1 MAEGGLKKLV
11 IGFVLVGLFFVAI
24 MNGGYLLGTQN
35 NANQTI
41 LDESILNTSF
51 VSVQGNISS
60 TRGDVSKAKSSFE
73 NETATEADTGFSLG
87 AFKDAGTIILGGGV
101 GVYNAVHLIFK
112 SYIPNIVFIV
122 LAMIIGILGIF
133 WLWRAWKAGE

>member
-11 IGFVLVGLFFVAI
+11 IGFIIVGLFFIAI
-24 MNGGYLLGTQN
+24 INGGYLLATQN

-41 LDESILNTSF
+41 LDEDILNTSF
-51 VSVQGNISS
+51 VSVEGNLSS
-60 TRGDVSKAKSSFE
+60 TRDDVRTAKSSFE

-87 AFKDAGTIILGGGV
+87 VFKDAGTIIVSGGV
-101 GVYNAVHLIFK
+101 GIYNALSIIFK
-112 SYIPNIVFIV
+112 SYIPSIVFIV
-122 LAMIIGILGIF
+122 LAAIIGILGIF